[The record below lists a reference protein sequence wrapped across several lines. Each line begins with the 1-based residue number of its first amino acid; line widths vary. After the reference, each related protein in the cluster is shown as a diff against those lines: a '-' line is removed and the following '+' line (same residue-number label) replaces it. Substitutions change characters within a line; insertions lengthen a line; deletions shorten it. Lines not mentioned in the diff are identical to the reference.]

1 MKKIV
6 NYKRFSKKLLKK
18 KKSKRGADKPRW
30 FVRSLVTFVKNKN
43 KKKKLSIRSRK
54 WVGVKQGKSS

>member
-6 NYKRFSKKLLKK
+6 NYKRFSKKL

-30 FVRSLVTFVKNKN
+30 FVRLLVLTFVKNKN
-43 KKKKLSIRSRK
+43 KNKKKLSIRSRK